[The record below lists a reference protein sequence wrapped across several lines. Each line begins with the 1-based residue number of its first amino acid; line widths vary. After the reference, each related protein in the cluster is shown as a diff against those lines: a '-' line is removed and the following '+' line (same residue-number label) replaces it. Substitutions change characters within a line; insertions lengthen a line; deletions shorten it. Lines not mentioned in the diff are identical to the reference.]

1 MKRPKQKYL
10 FCNNL
15 IDLKTNIC
23 NYKLFSMKKI
33 APILLALVFVFIYF
47 YVSLPVLNYGFSG
60 LTFLL
65 FVLGFLLFFSF
76 SKFTISSDGKSYKPV
91 QVFWKIP
98 TILIGI
104 AVLYGFVLP
113 FFTSHPIFRN
123 QDYRNLIGKVADGQK
138 LTNHIEPISIDQIRV
153 VDENLAHLLGEKILG
168 SQPALGSQAQ
178 LGEFFIQKVK
188 DKLYWIAPL
197 EHSGFF
203 KWMNNKE
210 GTTGYVMVSAT
221 NERDVKLVQEVNGKP
236 IKLKYQREAY
246 FGSNLHRYLYFNGYN
261 TIGLTDFSFEIDED
275 GVPYWVVT
283 KYKKTIG
290 FSGNDATG
298 VVVVNAQNGEI
309 KEYNIKNT
317 PLWVDRIQPIS
328 FIKDQLNDWGE
339 YVKGYWN
346 FSNENKLQIT
356 EDLTLVFG
364 KNNRSYWY
372 TGITSVGKDESA
384 VGFVLVDTKTKETI
398 FYKQSGATEYA
409 AQSSAQG
416 KVQEKGFV
424 ASLPIPYNIN
434 NIPTYVMTLK
444 DNGGLVKMFAMVS
457 IADYTIVGTGN
468 TMREALTAYKT
479 TLNTSGN
486 KINLDVKSE
495 KKMVEAIILR
505 IQNDVKNGNSFYYF
519 TVKDNTKIFVGSS
532 QISNQ
537 LPLTTIGD
545 TVKFSYDADS
555 EEVIDV
561 STFENVSLK

>member
-1 MKRPKQKYL
+1 
-10 FCNNL
+10 
-15 IDLKTNIC
+15 
-23 NYKLFSMKKI
+23 MKKLL
-33 APILLALVFVFIYF
+33 PILLVIFITVFFF
-47 YVSLPVLNYGFSG
+47 YVSLPVLSYGFSG
-60 LTFLL
+60 ITVLL
-65 FVLGFLLFFSF
+65 LIIAALLFFSF

-98 TILIGI
+98 ALLIGVAI
-104 AVLYGFVLP
+104 LYAFVLP

-123 QDYRNLIGKVADGQK
+123 QDYRALIGKVANGDK
-138 LTNHIEPISIDQIRV
+138 LTNHIAPISMNEIRV
-153 VDENLAHLLGEKILG
+153 VDENLAYLLGEKILG

-178 LGEFFIQKVK
+178 LGEFFIQKVNG
-188 DKLYWIAPL
+188 KLYWIAPL
-197 EHSGFF
+197 VHSGFF
-203 KWMNNKE
+203 KWLNNSE

-236 IKLKYQREAY
+236 IRLKYQDEAY
-246 FGSNLHRYLYFNGYN
+246 FQSDTRRYLYFNGYN
-261 TIGLTDFSFEIDED
+261 TVGLADFTFEIDD
-275 GVPYWVVT
+275 KGTPFWVAT
-283 KYKKTIG
+283 KYKKEVG
-290 FSGNDATG
+290 FSGNNATG
-298 VVVVNAQNGEI
+298 VVVLDAQTGAI
-309 KEYNIKNT
+309 TEYNIKNT
-317 PLWVDRIQPIS
+317 PSWVDRIQPIS

-356 EDLTLVFG
+356 EDLTLVYG
-364 KNNRSYWY
+364 NDNKSYWY

-384 VGFVLVDTKTKETI
+384 VGFVLVDTRTKETT

-416 KVQEKGFV
+416 KVQEKGFT

-444 DNGGLVKMFAMVS
+444 DNGGLVKMYAMVS

-479 TLNTSGN
+479 AFNSSGN
-486 KINLDVKSE
+486 KINADSKSA
-495 KKMVEAIILR
+495 KKVIESVVVR

-519 TVKDNTKIFVGSS
+519 TVKDYPSIFVGSS

-537 LPLTTIGD
+537 LPITAVGD
-545 TVKFSYDADS
+545 NVKISFDLDN
-555 EEVIDV
+555 EEIIDV
-561 STFENVSLK
+561 STFENVSLKK